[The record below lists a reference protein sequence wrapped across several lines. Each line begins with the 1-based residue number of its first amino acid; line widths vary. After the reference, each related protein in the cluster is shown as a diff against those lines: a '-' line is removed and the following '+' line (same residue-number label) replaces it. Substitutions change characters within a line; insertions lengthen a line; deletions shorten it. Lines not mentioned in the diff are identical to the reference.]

1 MGGWYYHPGVF
12 IPRLIDTIIGL
23 IEAVL
28 ALRLILQLLGAS
40 ASSQFVAW
48 VFQLTEGLIGPF
60 AGAFPFLYLGGF
72 TVDLNAILAMI
83 AYAIFGW
90 LLIRVFSFVFVPSG
104 PARMP

>member
-90 LLIRVFSFVFVPSG
+90 LLIRVFSFIFAAPVQPRL
-104 PARMP
+104 P